1 MANSIELFKKYI
13 DKLDAV
19 YKYASKTAVLDTSDN
34 LVTPGLNAGEFI
46 IPKITMDGLANYSRN
61 SGYTNGDVTLTNET
75 VKADFDRGRSFN
87 IDRYDNAETA
97 GVAFGT
103 LSSEF
108 IRTKVVPEL
117 DAYRMAKYAAKAGA
131 SKTGTLADGAAVIT
145 ALRTAM
151 TAMNDLEVPE
161 ETRYLFITSAL
172 LDAIRDLDTTKS
184 RAVIEDF
191 GGRVVT
197 IPQSRFYTVIDQ
209 YDGTTTGETA
219 GGYIKDATHGQNIN
233 FMILEKGAVIQHANN
248 TVNKVISPD
257 DNQDADAWKF
267 CYRSYGIASVY
278 ENKTAGIYLHSVA

>member
-1 MANSIELFKKYI
+1 MANSIALFKKYI

-19 YKYASKTAVLDTSDN
+19 YKYASKTSVLDTSDN

-61 SGYTNGDVTLTNET
+61 SGYTKGDVNLTNET

-117 DAYRMAKYAAKAGA
+117 DAYRMAKYAAKAGT

-209 YDGTTTGETA
+209 YDGATAGETA
-219 GGYIKDATHGQNIN
+219 GGYIKDATSGQNIN
-233 FMILEKGAVIQHANN
+233 FMIIEKGAVIQHANN